1 MKINGLKLFCTLC
14 DVLVKTIAP
23 RNSTEY
29 NECRSCCSDCMVDSI
44 ARERDENSKPDV
56 GFFFSDRSAKLL
68 TPAGTTWAHALHT
81 KNHANEV
88 AHDLRWKVFQIPC

>member
-44 ARERDENSKPDV
+44 ARERDEKSKPDV

-68 TPAGTTWAHALHT
+68 TPAGRTLA
-81 KNHANEV
+81 
-88 AHDLRWKVFQIPC
+88 R